1 MKRTALFIIA
11 VFSIAA
17 FSPPL
22 NGQGKNLEDS
32 KPYKQL
38 MPVALSILE
47 GNYSPKLKD
56 NISPEAYLIN
66 NNTYESLF
74 EVLGNP
80 EKRKTF
86 IEDKNTVVEFSQIIM
101 PDDKTTAYVIF
112 ETKSENITNWHT
124 IFFEIGKNKKWQVV
138 SWHKS

>member
-1 MKRTALFIIA
+1 MKKTALFIIV

-17 FSPPL
+17 FSLPL
-22 NGQGKNLEDS
+22 NGQGKDLKDT
-32 KPYKQL
+32 KPYKQI
-38 MPVALSILE
+38 MPVPLSILE
-47 GNYSPKLKD
+47 GNYSPKIKD

-80 EKRKTF
+80 AKSKKF
-86 IEDKNTVVEFSQIIM
+86 IEDRNTKVEFSQIIM
-101 PDDKTTAYVIF
+101 PDDKTTAYVIL
-112 ETKSENITNWHT
+112 ETKSKDKTNWHT
-124 IFFEIGKNKKWQVV
+124 IFFEIGKNKKWQVI